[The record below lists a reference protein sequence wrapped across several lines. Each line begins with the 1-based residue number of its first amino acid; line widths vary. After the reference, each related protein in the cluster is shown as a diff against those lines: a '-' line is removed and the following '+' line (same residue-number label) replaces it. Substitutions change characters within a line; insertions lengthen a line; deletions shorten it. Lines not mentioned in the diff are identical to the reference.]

1 MRTERRK
8 FQIAKYFSFLI
19 SYFLFLVIL
28 VSCGRKGD
36 PTLKSYE
43 KPDPP
48 SNLRAIHR
56 ESEIILLWDFPTSKE
71 KILKG
76 FYLMKSTT
84 PPALPL
90 IPALPTEG
98 ERGLI
103 GSGGIFVKVAFF
115 QNDKRSY
122 IDKDFTVGSQYYYKI
137 ISQSLRGVLSI
148 DSNVVQIEPK
158 DPPPPPHKL
167 VYKIEYNSLTLSWE
181 DVGDEIFY
189 NVYKSD
195 KRGIYSLFPVNAEP
209 IRGTSFRDRFDV
221 KKTVYY
227 TVRSLRGGVVRDE
240 GPPSEDLEVSPLEF
254 VPSRPEG
261 LQAIAKE
268 DGVYLIWTEAS
279 ETWVTGYRVYREMD
293 KKEEFILIGETPVP
307 SYVDRENPSTKR
319 NYRVTAVGPSNEGP
333 PAEIRGV
340 FFSPYR

>member
-1 MRTERRK
+1 MLL
-8 FQIAKYFSFLI
+8 A
-19 SYFLFLVIL
+19 
-28 VSCGRKGD
+28 SCGKKGE

-56 ESEIILLWDFPTSKE
+56 ESEIILFWDFPNNKE
-71 KILKG
+71 KTLKG
-76 FYLMKSTT
+76 FYLMKSIT
-84 PPALPL
+84 PRHTLISTLPKGD
-90 IPALPTEG
+90 TEG
-98 ERGLI
+98 SKESKGN
-103 GSGGIFVKVAFF
+103 FEKVAFF

-122 IDKDFTVGSQYYYKI
+122 IDKDFAIGSQYDYKI

-181 DVGDEIFY
+181 DIGDGIFY

-195 KRGIYSLFPVNAEP
+195 KRGIYSLFPVNPEP

-254 VPSRPEG
+254 VPFRPEG

-268 DGVYLIWTEAS
+268 DGVYLIWTESS

-293 KKEEFILIGETPVP
+293 KKEGFILIGETPVP
-307 SYVDRENPSTKR
+307 SYVDRENPATKR
-319 NYRVTAVGPSNEGP
+319 NYRVTAVGPSREGP